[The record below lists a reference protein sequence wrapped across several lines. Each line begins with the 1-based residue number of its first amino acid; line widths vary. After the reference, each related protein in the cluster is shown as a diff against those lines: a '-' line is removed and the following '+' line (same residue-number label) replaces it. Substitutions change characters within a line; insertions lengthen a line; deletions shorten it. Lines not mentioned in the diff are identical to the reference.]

1 MLFNSYI
8 FILIFLPIV
17 VGGYYIVGHYSRKA
31 AQIWLLLMSLV
42 FYSYNRFSYLF
53 IIVSSIVFN
62 YVITRIMNR
71 TEKPVYRKLLLVIG
85 LVFNIGLIG
94 YYKYF
99 NFIKWNI
106 NHFLDLDLF
115 INTIVLPL
123 GISFYTI
130 QQISFVIDAYK
141 RESANYNFLEYALY
155 VSFFPQ
161 LVAGPIVYHSEFVPQ
176 LHEKIHINYEN
187 LTKGLIWFSLGLS
200 KKVFIADRLGRAV
213 EWGYT
218 DISRLTSL
226 EAWLIIL
233 SYTFQ
238 IYFDFSGYS
247 DMACGI
253 GLLFNIKLPQNFNS
267 PYKSLSIRDFWK
279 RWHMTLTRFLTK
291 YIYIPLGGSRCNAQR
306 IIFNTMVVFAVS
318 GVWHGANYTFILWGI
333 IHGVLMLINR
343 FTGNIWEKVPV
354 AIRWSS
360 NFTIVSLLWALFRA
374 DGMKQWFSLLGKLF
388 AFDSAHLSSEFMGC
402 FDSYLPWWILLL
414 ASLLICLLPEN
425 NYNREITMSR
435 RSAVVGAVL
444 MVLCLFTLNRTSIFL
459 YFNF

>member
-1 MLFNSYI
+1 ML
-8 FILIFLPIV
+8 
-17 VGGYYIVGHYSRKA
+17 GHYSRKA
-31 AQIWLLLMSLV
+31 AQIWLLVASLV
-42 FYSYNRFSYLF
+42 FYSYNRPSYLL

-62 YVITRIMNR
+62 YALTRIMDR
-71 TEKPVYRKLLLVIG
+71 TEKAVYRKILLAIG

-115 INTIVLPL
+115 INNIVLPL

-141 RESANYNFLEYALY
+141 RENVDYNFLEYALY

-176 LHEKIHINYEN
+176 LHDKIRIDYEN
-187 LTKGLIWFSLGLS
+187 LTRGLIWFSLGLS
-200 KKVFIADRLGRAV
+200 KKVFSADRLGRAV

-226 EAWLIIL
+226 EAWLVIL

-247 DMACGI
+247 DMARGI

-291 YIYIPLGGSRCNAQR
+291 YIYIPLGGSRCSTLR
-306 IIFNTMVVFAVS
+306 IIFNTMVVFIVS

-333 IHGVLMLINR
+333 IHGALMLVNR

-354 AIRWSS
+354 AIRWGS

-374 DGMKQWFSLLGKLF
+374 DGVRQWISLVGKLF
-388 AFDSAHLSSEFMGC
+388 AFDSARISSEVMGC
-402 FDSYLPWWILLL
+402 FDSYLPWWILLMT
-414 ASLLICLLPEN
+414 SLLISLLPEN
-425 NYNREITMSR
+425 NYNREITVSR
-435 RSAVVGAVL
+435 RSAIVGAVL